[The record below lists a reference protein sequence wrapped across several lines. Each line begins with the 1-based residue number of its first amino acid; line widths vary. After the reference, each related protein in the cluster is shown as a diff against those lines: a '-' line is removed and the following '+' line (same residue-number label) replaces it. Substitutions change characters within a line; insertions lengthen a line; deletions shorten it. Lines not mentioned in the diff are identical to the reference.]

1 VPPQFEHLPLLQWET
16 TMVELMPL
24 WTCVDI
30 DQLQVP
36 FPWQVEHTTSLAL
49 PLHMGH
55 WIFCLTI
62 A

>member
-1 VPPQFEHLPLLQWET
+1 
-16 TMVELMPL
+16 MVELMPL